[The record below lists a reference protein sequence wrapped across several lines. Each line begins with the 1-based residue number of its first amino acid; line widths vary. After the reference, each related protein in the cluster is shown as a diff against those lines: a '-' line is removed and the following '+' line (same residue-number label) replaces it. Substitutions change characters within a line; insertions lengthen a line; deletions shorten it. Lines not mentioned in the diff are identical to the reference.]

1 MQASDGER
9 SLSSGRESQKKAS
22 AVVSKKKERKRER
35 KKIEEG
41 VLDQREVGGREIRIQ
56 ADGGKRDT
64 DDGKISRIKE
74 RLKDEG
80 QKQEC

>member
-9 SLSSGRESQKKAS
+9 LLSSGRESQKKAS

-41 VLDQREVGGREIRIQ
+41 VLDQREVGGR
-56 ADGGKRDT
+56 
-64 DDGKISRIKE
+64 
-74 RLKDEG
+74 
-80 QKQEC
+80 